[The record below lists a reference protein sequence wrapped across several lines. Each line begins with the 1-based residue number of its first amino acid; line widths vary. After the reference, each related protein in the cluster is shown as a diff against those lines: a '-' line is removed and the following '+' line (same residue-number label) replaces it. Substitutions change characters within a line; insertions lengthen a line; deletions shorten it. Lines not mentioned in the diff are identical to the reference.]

1 MKLKNFLLITFLA
14 FISFSCRTTVVD
26 NNSLKKE
33 INYIPYYLKVYEADS
48 LYLVKNYKK
57 SYDILDSLFAL
68 YEPLNMSI
76 YYELKTYYSAKIIL
90 NKNIELNDFSRLVSK
105 YGFTKEM
112 IENDSLLNDYC
123 QKNNFFELQNYDDLR
138 AKNLKSLNLSLRN
151 EIIEMIAQDQLYRR
165 TDFDKQNKIDSINA
179 KKIIKIFDD
188 FGYPN
193 EFLIGNSSIDKMY
206 VGIEALLLHT
216 RDNERLNY
224 FMPKVLEYIK
234 KGKASPKIYANM
246 RDQFELYHDKEQF
259 YGSYDN
265 KTNTPVNEMNRR
277 RKEIGLPCYGYEKW
291 RTNKLYP
298 NMKF

>member
-1 MKLKNFLLITFLA
+1 MKFKHFLLIVFLA
-14 FISFSCRTTVVD
+14 FVSLSCRTTVVD

-48 LYLVKNYKK
+48 LFITNNFLK
-57 SYDILDSLFAL
+57 SYQILDSLFQK
-68 YEPLNMSI
+68 YEPLNMSV

-90 NKNIELNDFSRLVSK
+90 NKDIELNDFSRLVSK

-112 IENDSLLNDYC
+112 IESDSLLNDYC
-123 QKNNFFELQNYDDLR
+123 KKSNFFDLQNYDDLR
-138 AKNLKSLNLSLRN
+138 AKNVKSLNLSLRN
-151 EIIEMIAQDQLYRR
+151 EIIEMIGQDQLYRR

-224 FMPKVLEYIK
+224 FMPKVLEYVK

-265 KTNTPVNEMNRR
+265 KTNTPVDEMNRR
-277 RKEIGLPCYGYEKW
+277 RKEIGLPCFGYEKW